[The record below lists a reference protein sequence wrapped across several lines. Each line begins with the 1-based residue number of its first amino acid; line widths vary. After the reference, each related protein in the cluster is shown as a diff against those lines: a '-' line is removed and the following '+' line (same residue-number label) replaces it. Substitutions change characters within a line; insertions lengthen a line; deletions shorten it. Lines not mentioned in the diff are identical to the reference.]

1 MKQVVHYFE
10 EDHLSVAIYDL
21 LYRLGATANYL
32 GFFYVVHAIR
42 LSVEDPSRLMFV
54 TKWLYPD
61 VAKHYGTNW
70 RAVERDIRT
79 VINTVWRCQPE
90 LLTEIAGFQIT
101 EKPGPSRFL
110 SILTGYIRQGRAA

>member
-1 MKQVVHYFE
+1 MLQYLE
-10 EDHLSVAIYDL
+10 TDALSTTIYDL

-32 GFFYVVHAIR
+32 GFFYVVHAVR
-42 LSVEDPSRLMFV
+42 LSVEDPSRLMLV

-61 VAKHYGTNW
+61 IARHYGTNW

-79 VINTVWRCQPE
+79 VISTVWRLQPE
-90 LLTEIAGFQIT
+90 LLSAIAGAQIA

-110 SILTGYIRQGRAA
+110 SILAGYIQRGRAA